1 MGSQAS
7 SAGLTKMPDNP
18 EIWKAA
24 AMADQFDKM
33 QKLPDPLPGAPNFHR
48 IPGYKVYTT
57 GQPTLEGI
65 KNVLEKVTGTI
76 YPKDGPIIWLNLRQE
91 PDVYVN
97 GQPICARPPN
107 KIGEYAE
114 LGAVTRDIIK
124 ADEAEF
130 FKVVEGR
137 VKENGGKLKYVTI
150 TKEEKEVEVKELK
163 TLSEAMEAAKADFPG
178 LVHWRVPVCNSAS
191 PLETDFDI
199 ICNTLVGTSINTP
212 VIVTDQVGL
221 SRATTGSVIACL
233 FKEFQINASFEGLVE
248 TVPGVNLD
256 LLRMDKYTMDPAKD
270 PLFRGEF
277 PVVLA
282 LLEKLKGGK
291 EAKNECDKVIDK
303 NGTPKTG
310 GNGIKQ
316 LRENI
321 AESKL
326 SYEIMD
332 DSAQAFLKVK
342 IMDNIQKYF
351 YLITFTSYMREAS
364 QVCRDLVEEE
374 KKKDV
379 VLTGGKCSIPANKL
393 KLHKTFVQWMD
404 DHAELRPMIETG
416 KGDLQWERDI
426 PPEALKNLENLAKED
441 FKKNMGK
448 IIHDIYQTAHVMFSD
463 MPQGDHKKRAKYR
476 FASKTLMRILPSPQK
491 ELIHDLIEKKEISM
505 DLYDILGKCTWR
517 EGGEPEPEEK
527 KEGEG
532 EEKKEGEEGEKK
544 EGEVEE
550 EKE

>member
-1 MGSQAS
+1 MGSQAL
-7 SAGLTKMPDNP
+7 SACLTKMPDNP

-65 KNVLEKVTGTI
+65 KNILEKVTGTI

-107 KIGEYAE
+107 KIGEYAK
-114 LGAVTRDIIK
+114 LGAVTRDLIK

-130 FKVVEGR
+130 FKGVEGR

-256 LLRMDKYTMDPAKD
+256 LLKMDRYTMDAGKD

-277 PVVLA
+277 EVVKELVA
-282 LLEKLKGGK
+282 TLKDGVA
-291 EAKNECDKVIDK
+291 AKNECDKVIDK

-310 GNGIKQ
+310 GTGIKQ

-332 DSAQAFLKVK
+332 DAAQAFLKMK
-342 IMDNIQKYF
+342 IMDNIHKYY
-351 YLITFTSYMREAS
+351 YLIVFTAYMREAA
-364 QVCRDLVEEE
+364 DLARNNVPDD
-374 KKKDV
+374 KKAELT
-379 VLTGGKCSIPANKL
+379 LTGGKCAIPANQL
-393 KLHKTFVQWMD
+393 KLSRKFAAFMEENKKLID
-404 DHAELRPMIETG
+404 LCETG
-416 KGDLQWERDI
+416 KGNLQWERDI
-426 PPEALKNLENLAKED
+426 PPAALKNLEDLAKGD
-441 FKKNMGK
+441 FKANLGK
-448 IIHDIYQTAHVMFSD
+448 IIHDIYQTAHVMFAD

-476 FASKTLMRILPSPQK
+476 FASKTLMRILPADK
-491 ELIHDLIEKKEISM
+491 KTEVEGLIEKKTITL
-505 DLYDILGKCTWR
+505 DLYEILGQCTW
-517 EGGEPEPEEK
+517 GQPQ
-527 KEGEG
+527 
-532 EEKKEGEEGEKK
+532 
-544 EGEVEE
+544 
-550 EKE
+550 